1 MLKLNKI
8 VSQGLSKLFLNYK
21 FFVQT
26 NVFPLE
32 IIPNFRLT
40 SIGPHTAWGINLWK
54 FESVYQNGAW
64 KQIQLHFQIYSLR

>member
-32 IIPNFRLT
+32 IISNFRLT
-40 SIGPHTAWGINLWK
+40 SIGPHTAWGINL
-54 FESVYQNGAW
+54 
-64 KQIQLHFQIYSLR
+64 